1 MTTAASTPQ
10 PPVARRASPF
20 WLLLALVIL
29 VAGGAWVWANRV
41 PADALAELRTPAPA
55 VDHPA
60 PDFTAPLL
68 SGESFSLG
76 GAQGTPVVLNFW
88 ATWCGPCRAEMPVI
102 QAAAKNYGERIHF
115 VAVNQGEESG
125 VIQPFV
131 DEFGLTFPIALD
143 QDQAVGS
150 DLYNVT
156 GLPTT
161 FFIDGDGTVRRVWMG
176 EMNAITLEEGIA
188 EILD

>member
-102 QAAAKNYGERIHF
+102 QAAAKNYGERVHF
-115 VAVNQGEESG
+115 VAVNQGEESA

>member
-76 GAQGTPVVLNFW
+76 GAQGTPVILNFW

-115 VAVNQGEESG
+115 VAVNQGEESA

>member
-115 VAVNQGEESG
+115 VAVNQGEESA

>member
-102 QAAAKNYGERIHF
+102 QTAAENYGERIHF
-115 VAVNQGEESG
+115 VAVNQGEESA

>member
-88 ATWCGPCRAEMPVI
+88 STWCGPCRAEMPAI
-102 QAAAKNYGERIHF
+102 QKAAENYGARVRF
-115 VAVNQGEESG
+115 VAINQGEKSA

>member
-76 GAQGTPVVLNFW
+76 GAQGTPVILNFW

-102 QAAAKNYGERIHF
+102 QAAAKNYGERVHF
-115 VAVNQGEESG
+115 VAVNQGEESA

>member
-41 PADALAELRTPAPA
+41 PADALAELRRPAPA

-60 PDFTAPLL
+60 PDFKAPLL

-102 QAAAKNYGERIHF
+102 QAAAKNYGERVHF
-115 VAVNQGEESG
+115 VAVNQGEESA